1 MLVTFTSSTSGQ
13 IMTFA
18 PVARQLLEII
28 GKECSAQGVI
38 TVEQLPEAIQ
48 RLRAATVDARQ
59 HPPAISASPPDA
71 DDDETAENTRVGLA
85 QRAYP
90 LIELLEWTRK
100 EEGFVLWN
108 AAQNF

>member
-13 IMTFA
+13 ITTFA

-28 GKECSAQGVI
+28 GKECGARGVI
-38 TVEQLPEAIQ
+38 TVEQLPDAIH
-48 RLRAATVDARQ
+48 RLRTATVDARQ
-59 HPPAISASPPDA
+59 NPSAVSETAPAA
-71 DDDETAENTRVGLA
+71 DEDEADETTRVGLA

-108 AAQNF
+108 AAHDF